1 MKTDKQRIEQLLEM
15 QEHPDRFTD
24 QQIRQAFADDPELK
38 VMMEQLAFAKRTL
51 KNEEVQTANLS
62 VDDEWEKF
70 VAAHKKQPRVILL
83 KRLSKIA
90 AVFIGVVF
98 FAGATIAALHHA
110 KGKSEQTAENATQA
124 TSPRPQ
130 ASSPMKSDTASLEP
144 TVFDKATLE
153 KIVQDIAA
161 AHHAGVE
168 IRNAKARE
176 LRLHF
181 VWKRE
186 DSLLRVVERLN
197 NFEAVNIAVEDNKII
212 VK

>member
-15 QEHPDRFTD
+15 QEHPERFTD

-51 KNEEVQTANLS
+51 KNEEVQRANPS

-70 VAAHKKQPRVILL
+70 VAAHKKQPRILLL

-90 AVFIGVVF
+90 AIFIGIVF

-124 TSPRPQ
+124 TSPV
-130 ASSPMKSDTASLEP
+130 KSDTASLEP

>member
-15 QEHPDRFTD
+15 QEHPERFTD
-24 QQIRQAFADDPELK
+24 LQIRQAFADDPELK

-51 KNEEVQTANLS
+51 KNEEVQRANPS
-62 VDDEWEKF
+62 VDSEWEKF

-90 AVFIGVVF
+90 AIFIGIVF

-110 KGKSEQTAENATQA
+110 KGKSEQAAENTAQA
-124 TSPRPQ
+124 TSHRPQ
-130 ASSPMKSDTASLEP
+130 ASSPVKSDTASLEP

>member
-15 QEHPDRFTD
+15 QEHPERFTD
-24 QQIRQAFADDPELK
+24 LQIRQAFADDPELK

-51 KNEEVQTANLS
+51 KNEEVQRANPS

-70 VAAHKKQPRVILL
+70 VAAHKKQPRVLLL

-90 AVFIGVVF
+90 AIFIGIVF

-130 ASSPMKSDTASLEP
+130 ASSPVKSDTASLEP
-144 TVFDKATLE
+144 TVFDKATLQ
-153 KIVQDIAA
+153 KYLA
-161 AHHAGVE
+161 
-168 IRNAKARE
+168 
-176 LRLHF
+176 
-181 VWKRE
+181 
-186 DSLLRVVERLN
+186 
-197 NFEAVNIAVEDNKII
+197 
-212 VK
+212 